1 MTKERLSQLYHLNR
15 ELLLWEAE
23 LTRLENESI
32 VRSPNMEAISKP
44 GVSDKTGELATK
56 IADCKAMIE
65 AILDDIQVERM
76 EMIKFIESVPDSL
89 IRQILYHRFVE
100 GLTWQGVADKVG
112 NNTES
117 SVRMAFNRF
126 ITSQ

>member
-1 MTKERLSQLYHLNR
+1 
-15 ELLLWEAE
+15 
-23 LTRLENESI
+23 
-32 VRSPNMEAISKP
+32 MEAISKP